1 MRRNTC
7 SGTTR
12 LLTIAL
18 WAMRVQLVYMAEYN
32 KPHFLSS
39 GGVGFCRLANNGSL
53 THSVEVL
60 ACWVST
66 GLLSFFFRAPG
77 RKKRTSL
84 LGGWWCNLI
93 WVEAMWSQNSLSS
106 EEVKL
111 LLHHWV
117 QVICHSHLV
126 VWSVPGKGCSGQT
139 VVSPSVIMWAS
150 AEKSSS
156 RHT

>member
-1 MRRNTC
+1 MHRNAC

-39 GGVGFCRLANNGSL
+39 GGAGFCRLANNSSL

-66 GLLSFFFRAPG
+66 GLVSFFFFMH
-77 RKKRTSL
+77 
-84 LGGWWCNLI
+84 LGGKKGLPCLAAGDAI
-93 WVEAMWSQNSLSS
+93 WYEWRLCDHRIASPVKRWSYYCTIECRSFATATWSSDRCLERVVVARLLSPP
-106 EEVKL
+106 L
-111 LLHHWV
+111 LS
-117 QVICHSHLV
+117 C
-126 VWSVPGKGCSGQT
+126 VPLQRRAI
-139 VVSPSVIMWAS
+139 P
-150 AEKSSS
+150 
-156 RHT
+156 